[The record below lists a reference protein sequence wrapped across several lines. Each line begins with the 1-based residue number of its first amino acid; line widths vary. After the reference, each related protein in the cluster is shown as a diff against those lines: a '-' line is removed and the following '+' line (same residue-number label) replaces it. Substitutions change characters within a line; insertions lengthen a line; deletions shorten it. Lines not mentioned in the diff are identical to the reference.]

1 MSIFFI
7 YISSFLFTIPFPKR
21 NRPKYLPLKIAILN
35 LFTLICVTGCSFT
48 KEPIQRTDFLL
59 DTVVTISLYEHSS
72 QKLLDECF
80 DLCKNYESKFSKS
93 IPTSDIAKINASN
106 GAPTKVSDET
116 IDLLNISLDYCKLS
130 EGNFDITIGN
140 VSSLWNFTDGS
151 NLIPSKR
158 DIEKAISSIDY
169 TKIFIQGNEV
179 TLLDPNLS
187 LDLGGTAKGYIAD
200 RLKEFLLSKGV
211 NSALI
216 NLGGNLLSIGEK
228 PDGSPFSIGIQ
239 MPFETKN
246 TTIDVI
252 QIKDQSV
259 VSSGIYERY
268 FFVDDILYHHILN
281 PKTGYPYE
289 NNLFGVSI
297 LCDSSVDGDCLS
309 TICFTLGLQKGM
321 KLIETLD
328 NTEALFITKDYVLHP
343 SSGWGN

>member
-1 MSIFFI
+1 M
-7 YISSFLFTIPFPKR
+7 
-21 NRPKYLPLKIAILN
+21 
-35 LFTLICVTGCSFT
+35 
-48 KEPIQRTDFLL
+48 
-59 DTVVTISLYEHSS
+59 
-72 QKLLDECF
+72 
-80 DLCKNYESKFSKS
+80 
-93 IPTSDIAKINASN
+93 
-106 GAPTKVSDET
+106 
-116 IDLLNISLDYCKLS
+116 
-130 EGNFDITIGN
+130 
-140 VSSLWNFTDGS
+140 
-151 NLIPSKR
+151 
-158 DIEKAISSIDY
+158 
-169 TKIFIQGNEV
+169 
-179 TLLDPNLS
+179 
-187 LDLGGTAKGYIAD
+187 
-200 RLKEFLLSKGV
+200 SKGV